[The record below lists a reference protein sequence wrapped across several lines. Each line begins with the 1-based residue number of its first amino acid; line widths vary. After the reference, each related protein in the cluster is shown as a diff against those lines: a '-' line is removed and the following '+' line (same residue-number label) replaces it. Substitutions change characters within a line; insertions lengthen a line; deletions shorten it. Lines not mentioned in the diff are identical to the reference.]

1 MFGQRCRIRALLD
14 WGSQMSLITKEC
26 AEFLCLKTKPIR
38 THISGI
44 SRSAHSIKTKIV
56 AHISNETET
65 FSHNL
70 ELRII
75 PKITGVIPSTKL
87 DISNLTIPHDIKLA
101 DPNFYTPGK
110 INILIGNELFFHI
123 LKEGRVQALN
133 GNITLQ
139 NTEFGYL
146 MTGVLPTVNNQ
157 SYCYLIKESSLDNAI
172 KKFFELEFF
181 PGDGKEVVKNE
192 EEIFCEKH
200 FNETYSRDKTGR
212 YIVKLPMKDDA
223 ISMLGSSKEIAIKR
237 LNTIWNRLDANKTMA
252 NLYKEFMNEYLSLN
266 HMESVIPLDNC
277 DTCYYIPH
285 HAVYR
290 SEKTSTRLRVVFD
303 ASCKSSSGYSLNS
316 ILLNGGTIQ
325 EEDLFSI
332 VSRFR
337 KHRFAFSADI
347 KQMYR
352 QILIHPSQRNL
363 QRIVWKNQA
372 ARGLLFKCYRFV
384 RLTYGTTRAPFLA
397 TRTLRAHWQLTNRT
411 IFQGRLRSHLRIFI
425 WMIS

>member
-14 WGSQMSLITKEC
+14 CGSQMSLITKEC
-26 AEFLCLKTKPIR
+26 AEFLDLKTKPIR

-44 SRSAHSIKTKIV
+44 SGSAHSIKAKIL

-70 ELRII
+70 ELCII
-75 PKITGVIPSTKL
+75 PKITDVIPSTKL

-110 INILIGNELFFHI
+110 INILIGNELFFNI

-133 GNITLQ
+133 GNIILQ

-172 KKFFELEFF
+172 KKFFELESF

-192 EEIFCEKH
+192 EEIFCERH

-212 YIVKLPMKDDA
+212 YIVKLPRKDDA
-223 ISMLGSSKEIAIKR
+223 TSMLGSSKEIAIKR
-237 LNTIWNRLDANKTMA
+237 LNTIWNHHDANKTMA
-252 NLYKEFMNEYLSLN
+252 NFYKEFMNEYLSLN
-266 HMESVIPLDNC
+266 HMEPAMPVDNC

-290 SEKTSTRLRVVFD
+290 PEKTSTRLRVVFD

-325 EEDLFSI
+325 EDIFSI

-352 QILIHPSQRNL
+352 QIFIHPSQRNL
-363 QRIVWKNQA
+363 QRIVCKPSHEAPVQV
-372 ARGLLFKCYRFV
+372 YRLRTV
-384 RLTYGTTRAPFLA
+384 TYGTTSAP
-397 TRTLRAHWQLTNRT
+397 
-411 IFQGRLRSHLRIFI
+411 S
-425 WMIS
+425 S